1 MLPFSLNSSMIDTQ
15 INEIQLRLN
24 ILAQRLDNLEL
35 VTNTIIQNQLAIY
48 KILDKTENT
57 QVLHEDLAE
66 ILKILKD
73 RNSCSEL

>member
-1 MLPFSLNSSMIDTQ
+1 MIDTQ
-15 INEIQLRLN
+15 INEIKLRLN

-73 RNSCSEL
+73 RNGCSEL

>member
-1 MLPFSLNSSMIDTQ
+1 MIDTQ